1 MDDEK
6 LHKQIDFADFEE
18 KFKIGI
24 GGPLV
29 NGISEVDGLNSSKR
43 IKKPENVSILEHTRL
58 RNIGKHRSTALC
70 GFHLKLTFN
79 IHSTAISRRKLDM
92 KMDLV
97 IKAINNLDL
106 KQLSLENV
114 EILQKMVPT
123 EQEIKAFKEYIAE
136 KKDINLLTEED
147 KFMLQLTKVERISS
161 KLSIMN
167 YMGNFFDSLHLIS
180 PVKLQRSIYGR
191 LCVFIEIDFY
201 FQQIYAIINASSSV
215 KSSQK
220 FKDVLEV
227 VLAFGNYLNSS
238 KRGPAYGFKLQSL
251 DTLLDTKSTDKRMCL
266 LHYIVGTIRQK
277 FPDLLSFDTELFFI
291 DKAAQVSLENVVTD
305 VHELEKGMDIV
316 RKEAELRGKGQP
328 IHVLKDFLNNSE
340 EKLKKIK
347 QDAKIAQ
354 TVFKECVEYFG
365 ESSRNADA
373 NAFFSL
379 LVRFTKAVKVKWKWN
394 LDRVVSFEQLIFSSQ
409 LIMRMNSVVDWNRQL
424 Y

>member
-1 MDDEK
+1 M
-6 LHKQIDFADFEE
+6 
-18 KFKIGI
+18 
-24 GGPLV
+24 V
-29 NGISEVDGLNSSKR
+29 NGTSEVDGLNSFPSKR
-43 IKKPENVSILEHTRL
+43 FKKPENVSVLEHTRL
-58 RNIGKHRSTALC
+58 RNIGKSSVDCNSLLDSKIN
-70 GFHLKLTFN
+70 FPIF
-79 IHSTAISRRKLDM
+79 TAISRRKLDM
-92 KMDLV
+92 SMDLV

-123 EQEIKAFKEYIAE
+123 EQEIKAYKEYIAE
-136 KKDINLLTEED
+136 KKDVNLLTEED

-180 PVKLQRSIYGR
+180 PVSLRVSSDLI
-191 LCVFIEIDFY
+191 LIFEIIY

-251 DTLLDTKSTDKRMCL
+251 DTLLDTKSTDKRICL
-266 LHYIVGTIRQK
+266 LHYIVATIRQK

-316 RKEAELRGKGQP
+316 RKEADLRGKGQP
-328 IHVLKDFLNNSE
+328 IHVLRDFLNNSE

-347 QDAKIAQ
+347 QDSKIAQ

-379 LVRFTKAVKVKWKWN
+379 LVRFTKAVKV
-394 LDRVVSFEQLIFSSQ
+394 I
-409 LIMRMNSVVDWNRQL
+409 
-424 Y
+424 